1 MGGPR
6 PRTDSLAGVNLLEV
20 NTGERGGA
28 VYVALR
34 GELDL
39 STVDKA
45 ERALLEAE
53 KASPPLML
61 IDLSALTFLDSTG
74 LRTIVTADLRA
85 REGDRRVVVVKG
97 NETVHRVFTITRLD
111 ERLNMV
117 DDAESGVA
125 PDAGA

>member
-1 MGGPR
+1 MGSPR

-20 NTGERGGA
+20 NTEERGGA

-53 KASPPLML
+53 QASPPLMV

-97 NETVHRVFTITRLD
+97 PETVHRVFTITRLD
-111 ERLNMV
+111 ERLNMA
-117 DDAESGVA
+117 DDAESGLA